1 MNTKENINELMV
13 AIEEVLGIKI
23 DWMEED
29 GSITI
34 DRTNLTIIVVA
45 LERLLVSVDKERRF
59 AKNKLEQSRTGQK

>member
-34 DRTNLTIIVVA
+34 NRANLTIIVVA

-59 AKNKLEQSRTGQK
+59 AKNKLVQSRTGQK